1 MESVLTTHNTSLP
14 ARNDPSTPTIP
25 AKRSVKAVQYEADLQ
40 RAIALSLAEGNSI
53 SATRELIGSHPGM
66 SGRQLEGSDA
76 VDPEDE
82 DLRLA
87 IEASLADVPASLPT
101 APGLDNSYDEE
112 EEISYKVS
120 AQSRVIVPSGT
131 RH

>member
-1 MESVLTTHNTSLP
+1 
-14 ARNDPSTPTIP
+14 
-25 AKRSVKAVQYEADLQ
+25 
-40 RAIALSLAEGNSI
+40 
-53 SATRELIGSHPGM
+53 M